1 MEKFKTVESR
11 PAPLDSSNVDTDQ
24 IIPKQFLKRI
34 ERTGFGEF
42 LFFDWRFNDD
52 GTVNSKFILNETRF
66 KDSEILLSQENF
78 GCGSSREHA
87 PWALRD
93 YGFKVIIS
101 TSFADILYNN
111 CFKNCILP
119 VIVDEEMLDYFFNST
134 LNFEDYKLRVDLEN
148 MVLSDNKKFSHNLDV
163 DSYRRK
169 CLLEGLD
176 DIALTLVHEKKI
188 TIYENELSE

>member
-101 TSFADILYNN
+101 TSFADILFNN

>member
-1 MEKFKTVESR
+1 MEKFKTVISR

-101 TSFADILYNN
+101 TSFADILFNN

-119 VIVDEEMLDYFFNST
+119 IIVNEEMLDYFFNST
-134 LNFEDYKLRVDLEN
+134 LNFEDYELRVDLEN
-148 MVLSDNKKFSHNLDV
+148 MVLSDNKKFSHNLDI
-163 DSYRRK
+163 DPYRRK

>member
-1 MEKFKTVESR
+1 MEKFKTVISR

-101 TSFADILYNN
+101 TSFADILFNN

-134 LNFEDYKLRVDLEN
+134 LNFEDYELRVDLEN
-148 MVLSDNKKFSHNLDV
+148 MVLSDNKKCSHNLDI
-163 DSYRRK
+163 DPYRRK

>member
-1 MEKFKTVESR
+1 MEKFKTVISR

-101 TSFADILYNN
+101 TSFADILFNN

-119 VIVDEEMLDYFFNST
+119 IIVDEEMLDYFFNST
-134 LNFEDYKLRVDLEN
+134 LNFEDYELRVDLEN
-148 MVLSDNKKFSHNLDV
+148 MVLSDNKKFSYNLDI
-163 DSYRRK
+163 DPYRRK

-188 TIYENELSE
+188 TKYENELSE